1 MLKHTLKALGWK
13 LEWKSSGNRFE
24 DYYGVVIDDHGR
36 VSDVVFEGP
45 ADDVGIGQEMKITQ
59 INGQPVQ
66 KNAKMLFNQTEGAV
80 QLIVEDKWR
89 EYELTVIPR
98 SIPYKRKAE
107 LVEVADSEIRRIWMS
122 KRLPQ

>member
-1 MLKHTLKALGWK
+1 
-13 LEWKSSGNRFE
+13 
-24 DYYGVVIDDHGR
+24 VIDDHGR